1 METKNKI
8 SITLKEVILR
18 VIIFIVV
25 AVIVETTSPT
35 SKQYLNV
42 IGFTISLLGTFYL
55 RKHFFP
61 FMTAAIG
68 CFLIA
73 SLTELWN
80 EDYTYL
86 PITVKYWA
94 MGNILFP
101 IGIITFIF
109 QLIFKYKIVEK
120 DEDTQK

>member
-1 METKNKI
+1 MKKKDKI
-8 SITLKEVILR
+8 SLKEVILR
-18 VIIFIVV
+18 VLIFIGVV
-25 AVIVETTSPT
+25 FIVETTDLD
-35 SKQYLNV
+35 SKQYINV
-42 IGFTISLLGTFYL
+42 VGFTISLLGTFYL

-68 CFLIA
+68 CFLVA

-80 EDYTYL
+80 ENYTYL
-86 PITVKYWA
+86 PITVKFWA
-94 MGNILFP
+94 AGNILLP

-109 QLIFKYKIVEK
+109 QLIFKYQIVDK